1 MCVASLFVTPP
12 VHRAFGSAMIFAL
25 QAFMLE
31 PFFIQDMLLTGQP
44 LLVLG
49 KMLGRYHFTVVVR
62 LIDEL
67 VAGDRKCFE

>member
-1 MCVASLFVTPP
+1 M
-12 VHRAFGSAMIFAL
+12 MFAL

-31 PFFIQDMLLTGQP
+31 PFFIQDMLLARQP

-49 KMLGRYHFTVVVR
+49 KMLGRYHFTVVVC
-62 LIDEL
+62 LVYEL

>member
-1 MCVASLFVTPP
+1 
-12 VHRAFGSAMIFAL
+12 MIFAL

-31 PFFIQDMLLTGQP
+31 PFFIQDMLLARQP